1 MTAAIEHGRG
11 FIAGPTD
18 MATRYVTEDVPF
30 GLAFYLAIAA
40 AIGQPMPVTESTVA
54 VLETLWGQ
62 GLRDNPLLEGL
73 DLADLPAALARS
85 G

>member
-1 MTAAIEHGRG
+1 
-11 FIAGPTD
+11 
-18 MATRYVTEDVPF
+18 
-30 GLAFYLAIAA
+30 
-40 AIGQPMPVTESTVA
+40 MPVTEGTVA

-73 DLADLPAALARS
+73 DLADLPAVLLRPI